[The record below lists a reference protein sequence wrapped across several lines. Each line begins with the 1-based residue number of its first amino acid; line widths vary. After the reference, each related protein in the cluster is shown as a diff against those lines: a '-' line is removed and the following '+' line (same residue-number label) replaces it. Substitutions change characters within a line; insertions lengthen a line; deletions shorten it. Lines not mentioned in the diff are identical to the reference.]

1 MQTTQQTVVITG
13 ASSGIGRA
21 SVARMSRTEWK
32 VFATVRKKADRESLR
47 REYSTNVHPVLLDVE
62 DEASIKAAAEEIEDG
77 LSGEGLNGLVNVAGI
92 GMVRPL
98 EYATMADVRKI
109 FDINFFGQLTTIQ
122 AFSRLLR
129 RRQGRIVN
137 ITTVGV
143 NLAIPFGGL
152 LNASKSAFAK
162 VSDTLRLEMHPF
174 GVRVIAIE
182 PGSINT
188 PAVDKTLGD
197 LEQVI
202 ANLPEEA
209 QQQYGAMIRKM
220 GRRGYQMEK
229 NGSPP
234 EVVAAA
240 IYHALTSSRPRIRY
254 RVGKHARLLSTLP
267 KILPESVMDALL
279 RKMLGSS
286 EIGNRANHGSES
298 YPLRDRVES
307 ELDRGSS
314 IRHESAKS

>member
-1 MQTTQQTVVITG
+1 MQTPQQTVVITG

-21 SVARMSRTEWK
+21 SVARMSRAGWR
-32 VFATVRKKADRESLR
+32 VFATVRKKADSDSLR
-47 REYSTNVHPVLLDVE
+47 REFSDHVHPVLMDVE
-62 DEASIKAAAEEIEDG
+62 DEASIQAAAAEIETASSGRG
-77 LSGEGLNGLVNVAGI
+77 LDGLVNVAGI

-109 FDINFFGQLTTIQ
+109 FDINFFGQLATMQ
-122 AFSRLLR
+122 AFLRLLR
-129 RRQGRIVN
+129 RHRGRIVN

-202 ANLPEEA
+202 ANLPKEA

-220 GRRGYQMEK
+220 GQRGYAMEK
-229 NGSPP
+229 NGSSPD
-234 EVVAAA
+234 VVAAA
-240 IYHALTSSRPRIRY
+240 VFHALTSSRPRIRY

-267 KILPESVMDALL
+267 RILPESLMDALL
-279 RKMLGSS
+279 RKMLGSPGPAATGQTS
-286 EIGNRANHGSES
+286 HHGQALGRTRLNPS
-298 YPLRDRVES
+298 
-307 ELDRGSS
+307 
-314 IRHESAKS
+314 